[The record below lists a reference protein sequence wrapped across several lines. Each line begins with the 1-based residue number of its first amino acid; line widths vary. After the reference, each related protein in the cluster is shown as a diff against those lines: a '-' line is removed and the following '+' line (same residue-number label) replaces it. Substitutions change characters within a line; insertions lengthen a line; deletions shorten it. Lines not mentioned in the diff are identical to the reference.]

1 MSRYDPSKR
10 SINIPELRKEL
21 ASPTGVAGQAAYLT
35 GRQADV
41 EDALTAGLLASHK
54 DKGVMLTTR
63 FTEAQ
68 KHLAS
73 ILSAMEAAGEP
84 NDELMQMYQR
94 QQANAESA
102 EAEMT
107 QHFGLSVKDSRQTY
121 QIIFDLLEQM
131 SKDPGKFDEHATWN
145 NATYDLIKRTFT
157 DLGLDPPKEDHAK
170 ALWEGRI
177 LTMGYAGGEVRGAI
191 GSSDAPESPTNV
203 TARVDQAFAPTDTP
217 TDDWFLGTLG
227 AFPPVDFD
235 APYAI
240 PSAVQAL
247 GKKVITG
254 PSVAPTDTTPRIIT
268 PTDQKK
274 ELGPFGV
281 LGRIPDMQKFI
292 GRGGG
297 MIDTGAQFMADT
309 LIPEA
314 AADTSV
320 IGSQATEE
328 LQAMDEEA
336 AGALT
341 DEAIAFLKLLEQFI
355 AQYGRERAIELLS
368 EEWSELKDA
377 DRRSVEKY
385 LRQ

>member
-1 MSRYDPSKR
+1 MARYDPSKR

-21 ASPTGVAGQAAYLT
+21 ASPTGFAGQAAYLT
-35 GRQADV
+35 KRQSDI
-41 EDALTAGLLASHK
+41 EDALTAGLLSSYK

-63 FTEAQ
+63 YTESQ
-68 KHLAS
+68 KHLGS
-73 ILSAMEAAGEP
+73 IMSAMASGGP
-84 NDELMQMYQR
+84 NDELMQMYER
-94 QQANAESA
+94 QVENSGSA
-102 EAEMT
+102 EAEMA

-121 QIIFDLLEQM
+121 QIIFSLLEQM

-157 DLGLDPPKEDHAK
+157 DLGLEPPKEDHAK

-177 LTMGYAGGEVRGAI
+177 STMGYAGGEVQGAVVTEGETPAGVVSRLTETPLLGGFATGETDVTI
-191 GSSDAPESPTNV
+191 DLDAPFVVP
-203 TARVDQAFAPTDTP
+203 A
-217 TDDWFLGTLG
+217 
-227 AFPPVDFD
+227 
-235 APYAI
+235 
-240 PSAVQAL
+240 AVQAL
-247 GKKVITG
+247 GQQVITG
-254 PSVAPTDTTPRIIT
+254 PSLPPTDITKRTIT

-281 LGRIPDMQKFI
+281 LGDMLKFR

-297 MIDTGAQFMADT
+297 MIDTAAQFDVEDVVV
-309 LIPEA
+309 P
-314 AADTSV
+314 DTSV
-320 IGSQATEE
+320 IGSQATAE

-336 AGALT
+336 VGALT
-341 DEAIAFLKLLEQFI
+341 DEAIAFLQLLQQFI

>member
-1 MSRYDPSKR
+1 
-10 SINIPELRKEL
+10 
-21 ASPTGVAGQAAYLT
+21 
-35 GRQADV
+35 
-41 EDALTAGLLASHK
+41 
-54 DKGVMLTTR
+54 MLTTR
-63 FTEAQ
+63 FSKNKDQDKA
-68 KHLAS
+68 LATAFGTQGP
-73 ILSAMEAAGEP
+73 SA
-84 NDELMQMYQR
+84 ELLEMIKNQTVNT
-94 QQANAESA
+94 ANS
-102 EAEMT
+102 EAEML
-107 QHFGLSVKDSRQTY
+107 QHFNISVKDGREGY
-121 QIIFDLLEQM
+121 QIIFELLAQM
-131 SKDPGKFDEHATWN
+131 AKDPGKFDEHATWGN
-145 NATYDLIKRTFT
+145 TTYDLISRAFT
-157 DLGLDPPKEDHAK
+157 DLNLDPPDEDFAK
-170 ALWEGRI
+170 AIWLGRI
-177 LTMGYAGGEVRGAI
+177 ATMGYAGGEVQGAI
-191 GSSDAPESPTNV
+191 GSPDAPESPTNV

-217 TDDWFLGTLG
+217 TDDWFLGTVG
-227 AFPPVDFD
+227 ALPPVDFD

-247 GKKVITG
+247 GEKVITG

-297 MIDTGAQFMADT
+297 MIDTATQFMADT

-320 IGSQATEE
+320 IGSQATAE

-336 AGALT
+336 AGGLT
-341 DEAIAFLKLLEQFI
+341 DEAMAFLQLLEQFI